1 MPLYDY
7 ELSATK
13 EKFEVMHSIN
23 RKIATWGDLC
33 QELGLPMGKT
43 DPSTLVSRIWNGRV
57 FVNGNLEDLSK
68 GKVIQKG

>member
-7 ELSATK
+7 ELSSTK

-23 RKIATWGDLC
+23 RKITTWGDLC
-33 QELGLPMGKT
+33 LELGLSIGET
-43 DPSTLVSRIWNGRV
+43 DPSTLVTRVWNGRV

-68 GKVIQKG
+68 GKVIQRG